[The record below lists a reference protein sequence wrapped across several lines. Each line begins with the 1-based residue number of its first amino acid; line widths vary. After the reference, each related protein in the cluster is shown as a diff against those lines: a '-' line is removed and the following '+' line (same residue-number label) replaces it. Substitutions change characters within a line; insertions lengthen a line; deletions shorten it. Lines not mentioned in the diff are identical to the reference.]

1 VGRPAL
7 RISRPYADH
16 ATQRKEISK
25 MSKPKIEGGY
35 ILLARKITISD
46 IMKKPPLYMKLWVWM
61 LESANRKNGYRGLER
76 GQFFTTKNDMRE
88 AMSWMVGYRK
98 VTPSEKE
105 IRNPYEWF
113 LKGSMIVAKKVTH
126 GTLVTICNYD
136 EYQNPKNYEGQSEGQ
151 NENPTKGERGA
162 KYKQEVKEIQE
173 DNKDICDSNESP
185 EQLSLIPEPVK
196 LDKCPQS
203 EILKLWAQVLP
214 DLPQPRIWK
223 GNRPVLLRARW
234 NEDKERQNLEWWES
248 FFKFLRN
255 SDFFMGKVHQPGRKP
270 FVGRIDWLLK
280 SENFMK
286 TYEGNYHE

>member
-1 VGRPAL
+1 
-7 RISRPYADH
+7 
-16 ATQRKEISK
+16 

-98 VTPSEKE
+98 VTPTEKE

-151 NENPTKGERGA
+151 SDNPTNGEGGA
-162 KYKQEVKEIQE
+162 EYKQEVKEIQE
-173 DNKDICDSNESP
+173 DSKDLCDSDESP
-185 EQLSLIPEPVK
+185 DQQNLFDEIILPVK
-196 LDKCPQS
+196 QIPKCPQQDIVNLWS
-203 EILKLWAQVLP
+203 EIMP
-214 DLPQPRIWK
+214 ELPQPKEWGPDRQTS
-223 GNRPVLLRARW
+223 LRARW
-234 NEDKERQNLEWWES
+234 NDKKERQNIEWWEK
-248 FFKFLRN
+248 FFKWLRG
-255 SDFFMGKVHQPGRKP
+255 SEFFMGKKP
-270 FVGRIDWLLK
+270 PSNGHKQFVGRLDWIVQRSKFIAAL
-280 SENFMK
+280 
-286 TYEGNYHE
+286 EGKYHE

>member
-1 VGRPAL
+1 MAN
-7 RISRPYADH
+7 
-16 ATQRKEISK
+16 
-25 MSKPKIEGGY
+25 PKIEGGY

-98 VTPSEKE
+98 VTPTEKE

-151 NENPTKGERGA
+151 SENPTKGEGGA
-162 KYKQEVKEIQE
+162 KYKQEVKEIQ
-173 DNKDICDSNESP
+173 DNKLFTPDG
-185 EQLSLIPEPVK
+185 EQEKLFPLLEPGK
-196 LDKCPQS
+196 PKTGTH
-203 EILKLWAQVLP
+203 EFIK
-214 DLPQPRIWK
+214 
-223 GNRPVLLRARW
+223 
-234 NEDKERQNLEWWES
+234 WWCAAYQ
-248 FFKFLRN
+248 FK
-255 SDFFMGKVHQPGRKP
+255 MGKKYIITNGGK
-270 FVGRIDWLLK
+270 FGKLIKALLSQGSLNDLK
-280 SENFMK
+280 FMAMEYLLSEKEFHSGNGYSFEIFHSNINEFNLYLDDEWCLKNREYLDMK